1 MSGIDTGTEE
11 LLLDVTDGVATIT
24 LNRPDAKNAV
34 TPRMLDTLIDVLADL
49 EENTDVR
56 AIVLT
61 GAGKAFCAGGDVKAF
76 AERGGDPDRPGKRNP
91 LDALLWRAARPGE
104 PSWESPHGPGR
115 PGWHIECSAIAL
127 NRLGVEFD
135 IQGGGQDLIFPHHEF
150 SAAHGEA
157 LTESRR
163 FARHYEIGRAHV

>member
-61 GAGKAFCAGGDVKAF
+61 GAGKAF
-76 AERGGDPDRPGKRNP
+76 
-91 LDALLWRAARPGE
+91 
-104 PSWESPHGPGR
+104 
-115 PGWHIECSAIAL
+115 
-127 NRLGVEFD
+127 
-135 IQGGGQDLIFPHHEF
+135 
-150 SAAHGEA
+150 
-157 LTESRR
+157 
-163 FARHYEIGRAHV
+163 